1 MRSSKKIIS
10 MILIA
15 VVAIGL
21 CVSLVGCK
29 EPETVTYYVTNAT
42 DVDVIMKL
50 LKDIKVVKDYG
61 VVKPGETITLTCTL
75 TKEENVWKAFVAGA
89 SRGRVSLDPAV
100 FVDGGYYNVVPY
112 QTGSTATLNYKLEPA
127 AAPTPV
133 AD

>member
-29 EPETVTYYVTNAT
+29 EPETVTYHITNTT
-42 DVDVIMKL
+42 DMAMIMKL
-50 LKDIKVVKDYG
+50 LKDIKVVEDYG
-61 VVKPGETITLTCTL
+61 KVEPGETITITCTL
-75 TKEENVWKAFVAGA
+75 TKEDNVWKALVAA
-89 SRGRVSLDPAV
+89 AVRGREVLDPAV
-100 FVDGGYYNVVPY
+100 YTDGGYYDVVPY
-112 QTGSTATLNYKLEPA
+112 QTGSSSSLNYKLVPGV
-127 AAPTPV
+127 APTSV